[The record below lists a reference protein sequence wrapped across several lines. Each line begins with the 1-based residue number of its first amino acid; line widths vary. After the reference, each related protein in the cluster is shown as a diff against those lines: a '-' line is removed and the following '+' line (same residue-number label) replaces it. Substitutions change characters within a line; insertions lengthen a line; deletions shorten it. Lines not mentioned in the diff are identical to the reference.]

1 MPRYIPMCFLLSL
14 ALSGCAGTLAK
25 IDAVEKAARSTTDVS
40 VDLVL
45 RRVCNMPLSFMA
57 RAIDRHGS
65 DFAYGHYMMCPET
78 TRRIVREV
86 NERRAETGV
95 DPD

>member
-1 MPRYIPMCFLLSL
+1 MRIFIVILVAA
-14 ALSGCAGTLAK
+14 ALGGCAGTLAK
-25 IDAVEKAARSTTDVS
+25 LEEVEKAAEPTTDAS

-86 NERRAETGV
+86 NERRAETGI
-95 DPD
+95 DPN